1 MPNARRWAA
10 RPANEA
16 AIEGLAATACAP
28 STNPRSTATIVRVGP
43 FRASGPRL
51 RRRNPMATTAAASGP
66 TRGDQRGE
74 RRTRVA
80 PADEHPQADRAHRA
94 ERREPR
100 ARRHGQGV
108 GLHEVPLLVD
118 DVRQRHR
125 QPGQHEP
132 AEAHHGQRAEV
143 EGGPG
148 DPRHDDRGH
157 RGDQH
162 HARGVGGDEHPAAV
176 PAVQQGADE
185 RAQDRVRH
193 EEHGE
198 AQGDG
203 DGVGLPLGVEQ
214 HRPAEGRLEH
224 AVAPLGGKSQP
235 EQATVTPQPQ
245 EADHAQLFRGRRHRC
260 G

>member
-1 MPNARRWAA
+1 MPNARRCAA

-16 AIEGLAATACAP
+16 AIEGLAADRARPVDEPAQHRHDRARRPAP
-28 STNPRSTATIVRVGP
+28 RVR
-43 FRASGPRL
+43 AE
-51 RRRNPMATTAAASGP
+51 AAAPEPDGDHRGGQRP
-66 TRGDQRGE
+66 HRGDQRGE
-74 RRTRVA
+74 GRARVA

-100 ARRHGQGV
+100 ARRHGEGV

-132 AEAHHGQRAEV
+132 AEAHHGQRAQV

-148 DPRHDDRGH
+148 DPRDDDRGH

-162 HARGVGGDEHPAAV
+162 HPRGVGGDEHPAAV

-185 RAQDRVRH
+185 RPQDRVRH

-203 DGVGLPLGVEQ
+203 DGVGLALRVEQ

-224 AVAPLGGKSQP
+224 AVAPLGGESQP
-235 EQATVTPQPQ
+235 EQATVTAQPQ
-245 EADHAQLFRGRRHRC
+245 EADHTQLFRGRRHRC